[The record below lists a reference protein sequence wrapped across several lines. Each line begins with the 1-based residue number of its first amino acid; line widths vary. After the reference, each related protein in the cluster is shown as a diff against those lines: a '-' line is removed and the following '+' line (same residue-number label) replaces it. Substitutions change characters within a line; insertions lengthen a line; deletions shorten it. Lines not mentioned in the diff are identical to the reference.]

1 MLAPHRG
8 SSGAVGSHSSASL
21 CVWWC
26 TGVQKHVLDLTLLQ
40 HVTHSVWHP
49 FYWFHPWMVLLDPV
63 CSVGQGEGTGL
74 AAMQGLWW
82 PCMGGHGSSSC
93 FVAMQ
98 QPRVHSRLHEQPLA
112 LLQRVLHLCAKLDG
126 GKISHAFSSTRA
138 KPVWWRCALL
148 WNKAARRGAQNS
160 SSCHG
165 PGWRGVG
172 ELCCQ
177 SQEHESHPTCG

>member
-82 PCMGGHGSSSC
+82 PCMGGHWFLQLLCRHAAAPCAQPFARAAPGFAAEGSPPVCKTRWRKNKPC
-93 FVAMQ
+93 FLFNTCQAGVVEVRS
-98 QPRVHSRLHEQPLA
+98 PLEQ
-112 LLQRVLHLCAKLDG
+112 G
-126 GKISHAFSSTRA
+126 STE
-138 KPVWWRCALL
+138 RC
-148 WNKAARRGAQNS
+148 S
-160 SSCHG
+160 
-165 PGWRGVG
+165 
-172 ELCCQ
+172 E
-177 SQEHESHPTCG
+177 